1 MPPYPLTP
9 FPLIFVYELNEDF
22 SHFPY
27 YFPIFFSMYEQ
38 ETRRPSLV
46 SALST
51 AYTVKSLPG
60 AMLYIPLDSEYNTP
74 VSLKRS
80 LSDPEIYF
88 PSPAVRHS
96 LIVAVNGLF
105 GGGGGSGGGRD
116 SNNRHHHNINNNNN
130 NNSNHRFNHGGGLG
144 GSTAALGGSSGGICS
159 ANMEASSGATARYHH
174 HHHHYHH
181 HHRPHL
187 LNNIANAGSSSNNII
202 INSSTAAGTGAA
214 RFTRLQVSGSAAAAG
229 GGGEENSLQID
240 INVIQP
246 TPNISPSASLRSMSG
261 DSRDLADPPLE
272 ASYAGIP
279 FLVVPPSPVK
289 VRRVSFS
296 EDDVSFAE
304 DDEEDYDDDGF
315 SCSVGVR
322 TPMLVV
328 TSSSATTGTAAAAVS
343 GAAASSLSRHASS
356 SSSAV
361 VVTESET
368 SRRRS
373 RCKRQSSLQVRDRR
387 RSEMKLNLV
396 LS

>member
-1 MPPYPLTP
+1 
-9 FPLIFVYELNEDF
+9 
-22 SHFPY
+22 
-27 YFPIFFSMYEQ
+27 MYEQ

-105 GGGGGSGGGRD
+105 GGGGGGGGRD
-116 SNNRHHHNINNNNN
+116 SNSRHHHNNNNN
-130 NNSNHRFNHGGGLG
+130 NNNNHRFNHGGGLG

-159 ANMEASSGATARYHH
+159 ANMEAGSGATARYHH

-187 LNNIANAGSSSNNII
+187 LNNIANAGISSSNSNSII
-202 INSSTAAGTGAA
+202 INSTAAGTSAT
-214 RFTRLQVSGSAAAAG
+214 RFTRLQVSGSAAASGVG
-229 GGGEENSLQID
+229 GVEENSLQID

-246 TPNISPSASLRSMSG
+246 TPNISPSASLHSMSG

-343 GAAASSLSRHASS
+343 GAAASSSSRHAS

-373 RCKRQSSLQVRDRR
+373 RCKRQSSLQVRDIHTP
-387 RSEMKLNLV
+387 L
-396 LS
+396 